1 MTAGHSVAQ
10 RAIHPGTGLSLK
22 PGHNNQSAVGCKM
35 REDRVV
41 SCGRWGDGV
50 QAFAKRVAGAGD
62 GLRADG
68 EGSGGAGPSFKIADI
83 LLEDGTLIGV
93 EGEHDFPYLV
103 EYTISP

>member
-1 MTAGHSVAQ
+1 
-10 RAIHPGTGLSLK
+10 
-22 PGHNNQSAVGCKM
+22 M

-83 LLEDGTLIGV
+83 LREDGTLIGV

-103 EYTISP
+103 EYTITPVIGIAPNCTTIRDLYQQRK